1 MKKEST
7 NVGNNTEP
15 KTDANTI
22 LAEVPV
28 ELQKY
33 LADTFKH
40 IARGEGKLK
49 NISQYGGSIF
59 VTFDKNRTYRMNIQL
74 YNSEVT
80 LD

>member
-7 NVGNNTEP
+7 NVKPTTET
-15 KTDANTI
+15 KTDTNTM

-33 LADTFKH
+33 LADTFKD
-40 IARGEGKLK
+40 ISRGEGKLK
-49 NISQYGGSIF
+49 KISQYGGSIF

-80 LD
+80 FD

>member
-7 NVGNNTEP
+7 NVENTTEP
-15 KTDANTI
+15 KTDANTM

-40 IARGEGKLK
+40 ITRGEGKLK
-49 NISQYGGSIF
+49 KISQYGGSIF

-80 LD
+80 LN

>member
-7 NVGNNTEP
+7 NVENSTKP
-15 KTDANTI
+15 KTDANTM

-33 LADTFKH
+33 LADTFKD
-40 IARGEGKLK
+40 ISRVEGKLK
-49 NISQYGGSIF
+49 RISQYGGSIF
-59 VTFDKNRTYRMNIQL
+59 ATFDNNRTYRMNIQL

>member
-7 NVGNNTEP
+7 NVENNTEL
-15 KTDANTI
+15 KTDANTM

-40 IARGEGKLK
+40 IERGEGKLK
-49 NISQYGGSIF
+49 KISQYG
-59 VTFDKNRTYRMNIQL
+59 
-74 YNSEVT
+74 
-80 LD
+80 

>member
-1 MKKEST
+1 MKKERTKVENST
-7 NVGNNTEP
+7 KP
-15 KTDANTI
+15 KTGANTV

-49 NISQYGGSIF
+49 KISEYGGSIF

-74 YNSEVT
+74 YKSEVT